1 MQDDTK
7 NTQEPNTTTAL
18 TIQEQT
24 KLNHSERFTNRI
36 LQEFGGNVSG
46 ALQITDYQ
54 RQLIQGYFIC
64 IDRALKLAEDGRI
77 AKNKNNKDS
86 KWNNELPVT
95 WENVNLSELA
105 LDVVHYARMGLD
117 MMQDNHLFP
126 IPFKNSKVNKYD
138 ITLMIGYNGI
148 QYVAEKYAVDPP
160 VAVTVELVH
169 KTDTFKPIKKDQK
182 NHIESYEFEIN
193 QPFDRGD
200 VVGGFGY
207 IEYKDSTKNKLITMT
222 LAAILKRKP
231 SYAAAEFWG
240 GKSKKWES
248 GKHVEVELEGWQE
261 EMYLKTVKREVFS
274 SKHIPRDPKKI
285 DDNYQHMKVRETRMA
300 EIAAQS
306 EIHEHANRDI
316 IDGDISFA
324 PDNQGEIAE
333 SQQILMKGEHD
344 NAPTTGGPDF

>member
-1 MQDDTK
+1 MQDNTK
-7 NTQEPNTTTAL
+7 NPQEQNPTTAIATQEQA
-18 TIQEQT
+18 

-64 IDRALKLAEDGRI
+64 IDRALKLAEDNRI
-77 AKNKNNKDS
+77 TKNRNNKDP
-86 KWNNELPVT
+86 KWNNELPSV
-95 WENVNLSELA
+95 WDNVNLAELA

-126 IPFKNSKVNKYD
+126 IPFKNNKLNKYD
-138 ITLMIGYNGI
+138 VTLMIGYNGI

-160 VAVTVELVH
+160 IAVTVELVH
-169 KTDTFKPIKKDQK
+169 KTDTFKPIKKNQT
-182 NHIESYEFEIN
+182 NQIESYEFEIIK
-193 QPFDRGD
+193 PFDRGD

-207 IEYKDSTKNKLITMT
+207 IEYKDPAKNKLIIMT
-222 LAAILKRKP
+222 LASILKRKP

-240 GKSKKWES
+240 GKSKKWEN
-248 GKHVEVELEGWQE
+248 GKQVEVELEGWQE
-261 EMYLKTVKREVFS
+261 EMYLKTVRREVFS

-300 EIAAQS
+300 EMATQD
-306 EIHEHANRDI
+306 EIYEHANRVI
-316 IDGDISFA
+316 IDADVSFA

-333 SQQILMKGEHD
+333 PAQIPLQGEPN
-344 NAPTTGGPDF
+344 NAPPAGSPDF